1 MNNPN
6 DTRFQSFLVLDFRAV
21 CDIRVY
27 CPMIEVLDS
36 DFKSYKITEGKEIG
50 FEEVKISQ

>member
-1 MNNPN
+1 MVA
-6 DTRFQSFLVLDFRAV
+6 RFQSFLVLDFRAV

-36 DFKSYKITEGKEIG
+36 DFIKSYKITEGKEIG